1 MRSSR
6 VDEIEPSGWGLAECM
21 VTESA
26 CQCQSRNSPGFDPS
40 ILRRSGIWGTAD
52 EALLNKV
59 HTNRPIWLL
68 LQVEWLAW
76 IEMPKKF
83 FKKKRSSL
91 TKTEIYG
98 HPNFCGHLLLLS
110 RNFSRQAIS
119 QEAGGRRCLWCQI
132 SRFLLANLWQFS
144 IDWTSNRECWQL
156 TRPRYSCSFRQ
167 SSRKGGSSNFHH
179 FRI

>member
-119 QEAGGRRCLWCQI
+119 HGA
-132 SRFLLANLWQFS
+132 
-144 IDWTSNRECWQL
+144 NREKVLVMSDIEVFACEFVTVLHWLDFKSGVLAVDQ
-156 TRPRYSCSFRQ
+156 TAV
-167 SSRKGGSSNFHH
+167 
-179 FRI
+179 